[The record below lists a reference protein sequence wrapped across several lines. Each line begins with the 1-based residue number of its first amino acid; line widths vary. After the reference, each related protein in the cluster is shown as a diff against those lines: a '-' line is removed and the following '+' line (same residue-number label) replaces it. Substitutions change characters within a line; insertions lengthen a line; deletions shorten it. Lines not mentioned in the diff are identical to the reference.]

1 MENRDLIEKVT
12 EYDINLRPTRLSEF
26 IGQKDIKEMMNIF
39 VQTALQREETL
50 DHVLLFGPPG
60 LGKTTLANI
69 IANEMHANWHSVSA
83 PSLERIGDL
92 AAILSNLEPGDVLF
106 IDEIHRLPRII
117 EEVLYSAMED
127 FVIDIIVGKDSTAST
142 VRIDLPPFTLIG
154 ATTRFGDIS
163 APLRDR
169 FGIVNHLN
177 YYNVKELKHIVLRTS
192 KVFNFDIDSDS
203 AFEIAKRSRGTPRI
217 ANRLFRRVRDF
228 AQFQDR
234 DCKII
239 SLFATEVALEK
250 LSIDDCG
257 LNITDHLYLNT
268 LISRFN
274 GGPAGLNA
282 IAASISEDV
291 TTLEDVCEPYLL
303 KEGFITRTPRGRV
316 ATEKAYKQLGVKD
329 ARR

>member
-12 EYDINLRPTRLSEF
+12 EYDINLRPKKLEEF
-26 IGQKDIKEMMNIF
+26 VGQKDIKEMMNIF
-39 VQTALQREETL
+39 IQTALQREETL

-69 IANEMHANWHSVSA
+69 IANEMHSNWHSVSA
-83 PSLERIGDL
+83 PSLERVGDL

-106 IDEIHRLPRII
+106 IDEIHRLPRVI

-177 YYNVKELKHIVLRTS
+177 YYNVLDLKYIVERTS
-192 KVFNFDIDSDS
+192 RVFNFETDEES
-203 AFEIAKRSRGTPRI
+203 AFEIARRSRGTPRI

-228 AQFQDR
+228 AQFHEH
-234 DCKII
+234 DCKLINLI
-239 SLFATEVALEK
+239 ATQIALEK
-250 LSIDDCG
+250 LSIDNCG

-268 LISRFN
+268 LILRFN

-282 IAASISEDV
+282 IAASISEDT

-303 KEGFITRTPRGRV
+303 KEGFIIRTPRGRV
-316 ATEKAYKQLGVKD
+316 ATEKAYKQLGVKN
-329 ARR
+329 AR

>member
-12 EYDINLRPTRLSEF
+12 EYDINLRPKQLDEF
-26 IGQKDIKEMMNIF
+26 IGQKDIKEMMNVF
-39 VQTALQREETL
+39 MQTALQREETL

-69 IANEMHANWHSVSA
+69 IANEMNSNFHSISA
-83 PSLERIGDL
+83 PGLERVGDL

-127 FVIDIIVGKDSTAST
+127 FVINIVIGKDSTAST

-169 FGIVNHLN
+169 FGIVNHLS
-177 YYNVKELKHIVLRTS
+177 YYNVLELKDIVVRTS
-192 KVFNFDIDSDS
+192 KVFNFDIDNDS
-203 AFEIAKRSRGTPRI
+203 SIEIARRSRGTPRI

-228 AQFQDR
+228 AQFQDH
-234 DCKII
+234 DCKLI
-239 SLFATEVALEK
+239 SLFATELALEK

-268 LISRFN
+268 LIKRFN

-282 IAASISEDV
+282 IAASISEDT

-303 KEGFITRTPRGRV
+303 KEGFIIRTPRGRV
-316 ATEKAYKQLGVKD
+316 ATKKAYKQLGVKD
-329 ARR
+329 AR